1 MTSLK
6 IAQIGKHTPLELR
19 AYNPVLT
26 KEKVFICPECGKK
39 KAFIDLEVW
48 ANDTAEDIFNNI
60 ILCSECYENQMEDD
74 L

>member
-6 IAQIGKHTPLELR
+6 IAQIGQNTPWELR
-19 AYNPVLT
+19 AYNPLLT
-26 KEKVFICPECGKK
+26 KEKVFICPECGEK

-48 ANDTAEDIFNNI
+48 ASDTAEDIFNNI